1 METIVTYH
9 FTPTKIIIVKRKD
22 KAWQESRIRSVIPLL
37 VGWQN
42 GTAAVTNSWQLGQII

>member
-1 METIVTYH
+1 METTVTYH

-22 KAWQESRIRSVIPLL
+22 KGWQESRIRNIMCLL

-42 GTAAVTNSWQLGQII
+42 GIAAVTKLTG